1 MWNAK
6 DVCEEMIDDD
16 GPPPPIPVDPVEGE
30 GETDVVVV
38 DGEEGAE
45 AVEGEGE
52 EEGEE
57 GPADESEPVQVTI
70 YKTDFLYPLL
80 VTYILYNEAKP
91 GLKGRK

>member
-16 GPPPPIPVDPVEGE
+16 GPPPPIPVDDPVEGE
-30 GETDVVVV
+30 GEIDAVVV

-52 EEGEE
+52 GEE

-70 YKTDFLYPLL
+70 LL
-80 VTYILYNEAKP
+80 K
-91 GLKGRK
+91 